1 MCVYCTFSVLL
12 STICIN
18 RCTVYSI
25 PILIIDIVYA
35 ESSSHTS
42 TGSRSINSRG
52 SSVVSSEEEP
62 LRPNESSGFLVH
74 SQQSQST
81 QGFIREDSLSQ
92 FLQQG

>member
-25 PILIIDIVYA
+25 PILIYT